1 MATEVFNVLYLIIVG
16 IEAIVVTV
24 TLILGFVTYF
34 KNKCSERQDNVTK
47 LCNEFI
53 TNNDLHDAVH
63 IVEFES
69 NWFGKDFYNGG
80 KDSTEKKIDKLFMFL
95 NHIIYLKNNKR
106 ISDEDFKLFEYKI
119 KAVFQNPD
127 TIEYLSFIE
136 SFSKIGRRAP
146 SSFQQLIEY
155 GRKNNYLE

>member
-53 TNNDLHDAVH
+53 T
-63 IVEFES
+63 
-69 NWFGKDFYNGG
+69 K
-80 KDSTEKKIDKLFMFL
+80 
-95 NHIIYLKNNKR
+95 
-106 ISDEDFKLFEYKI
+106 
-119 KAVFQNPD
+119 
-127 TIEYLSFIE
+127 
-136 SFSKIGRRAP
+136 
-146 SSFQQLIEY
+146 
-155 GRKNNYLE
+155 